1 MVQKAQP
8 YKYQVYNEIKR
19 GILKGQYVPGDV
31 LTERRLSE
39 EMGISRTPI
48 REAMQMLE
56 HDGWLVVEISEKE
69 LKKCLGEAGR
79 LLQKKV
85 EKNVIA

>member
-39 EMGISRTPI
+39 EMGISKI
-48 REAMQMLE
+48 
-56 HDGWLVVEISEKE
+56 
-69 LKKCLGEAGR
+69 GR
-79 LLQKKV
+79 AHV
-85 EKNVIA
+85 